1 MRIPTFLLLATG
13 LAGALHAGEHAPVAF
28 TLPERDLLPENV
40 AFDPETGSFFV
51 GSTRKGK
58 IVRYLDGA
66 VEDFV
71 PARAHGLWMVIGM
84 KADPERRA
92 LWVASSAGDNLVDK
106 VPGPGQPAGLFRF
119 DLDTGEPEG
128 RWLLDDG
135 GTVHFLNDLVV
146 APNGDVY
153 VTHMF
158 DKAAVYRLD
167 TATGTFS
174 PFYKGDADFSHPN
187 GITLDPAGENLF
199 VAHRGGIS
207 KISVRERER
216 CPLKLPDDA
225 LPSGIDGLYW
235 HRSALVAV
243 HPGASSVRL
252 YELSVTGE
260 RVVSASTL
268 EADHPAF
275 HIPTTGVVVGDSLY
289 VVANSQFDAFEDGE
303 LWPLERLAEPTVVQ
317 IDLTP

>member
-1 MRIPTFLLLATG
+1 MRKPFLFLLAAG
-13 LAGALHAGEHAPVAF
+13 LAGAVHAGEHAPVAF
-28 TLPERDLLPENV
+28 TLPEKDLLPENV
-40 AFDPETGSFFV
+40 AFDPATGSFFV

-58 IVRYLDGA
+58 ILRYRDGA
-66 VEDFV
+66 AEDFV

-84 KADPERRA
+84 KADPGRRA
-92 LWVASSAGDNLVDK
+92 LWVASSAGSNLVEK

-119 DLDTGEPEG
+119 DLDTGELEG
-128 RWLLDDG
+128 RWLLG
-135 GTVHFLNDLVV
+135 GGDTVHFLNDLAV

-167 TATGTFS
+167 AATGTFS
-174 PFYKGDADFSHPN
+174 PFFQGDADFSHPN
-187 GITLDPAGENLF
+187 GITMDPAGANLF

-207 KISVRERER
+207 KISVTDRER
-216 CPLKLPDDA
+216 CPLELPDDA

-235 HRSALVAV
+235 HRNALIAV
-243 HPGASSVRL
+243 HPGAGAVRR

-275 HIPTTGVVVGDSLY
+275 HIPTTGVLVDDRLF

-303 LWPLERLAEPTVVQ
+303 LWPLDRLAEPAIVR